1 MIMIVA
7 NSRDE
12 LVDQVLAAGRRLAAA
27 AVRLHSAV
35 ADKQGLSPVEEKALE
50 LLENSGALTP
60 GELSQRCGLAPA
72 SITGLINRLEQKGFA
87 RRSPHP
93 QDRRRLL
100 VHVHRDRQRGAD
112 ALLKDYLDTVVRLCA
127 DYDDE
132 KLRTIAEFTEE
143 IARRQREAAERLSR

>member
-1 MIMIVA
+1 MIVA

-27 AVRLHSAV
+27 AVALHSAV

-60 GELSQRCGLAPA
+60 GELSRRCGLAPA
-72 SITGLINRLEQKGFA
+72 SITGLINRLEEKGFA
-87 RRSPHP
+87 RRNPHP

-100 VHVHRDRQRGAD
+100 VEVRRDRRQGAD
-112 ALLKDYLDTVVRLCA
+112 ILLKDYLDSVAELCA
-127 DYDDE
+127 DYDDTT
-132 KLRTIAEFTEE
+132 LRAIVEFTDEV
-143 IARRQREAAERLSR
+143 ARRQREAADKLAR